1 MADLSDGT
9 TALRRN
15 VAYNLIRCR
24 QSSTY
29 DLVMRLPVLVWS
41 AALAFISAAALQK
54 FLQTADP
61 ALPAVAFCVSVAMR
75 LAVIGYLVILAATV
89 ILRKAPT
96 ARTRGIEPRISA
108 LTGTFLITGIV
119 LLPRHELSL
128 TLGIA
133 SALLTLAGDGLAAVI
148 LVQLRRSFSIMPEAR
163 ELVTSGL
170 YRFVRHPL
178 YLAEEIATIGTVMQ
192 FFSPWAVILLFVQF
206 AFQLR
211 RICHEE
217 VVLTRTFP
225 QYPAYA
231 EKTARIIPGLY

>member
-1 MADLSDGT
+1 
-9 TALRRN
+9 
-15 VAYNLIRCR
+15 
-24 QSSTY
+24 
-29 DLVMRLPVLVWS
+29 MRLPVLVWS

-89 ILRKAPT
+89 IIRKTPS
-96 ARTRGIEPRISA
+96 ARARGIEPRISA
-108 LTGTFLITGIV
+108 LAGTFLITGIV
-119 LLPRHELSL
+119 LLPRRELSL
-128 TLGIA
+128 TLGIV

-178 YLAEEIATIGTVMQ
+178 YLAEEVATIGTVMQ
-192 FFSPWAVILLFVQF
+192 FFSPWAVILLLVQF
-206 AFQLR
+206 AFQFR

-217 VVLTRTFP
+217 AVLTRTFP

>member
-15 VAYNLIRCR
+15 VASNLVRCR

-54 FLQTADP
+54 FVQTADP
-61 ALPAVAFCVSVAMR
+61 TLPAVAFGVSIAMR

-96 ARTRGIEPRISA
+96 ARARGIEPRISA

-128 TLGIA
+128 PLSIV
-133 SALLTLAGDGLAAVI
+133 SALLTLWGDGLAAVI

-163 ELVTSGL
+163 DLVTSGL

-178 YLAEEIATIGTVMQ
+178 YLAEEIAAIGTVMQ
-192 FFSPWAVILLFVQF
+192 FFSPWAVILLVVHF

-217 VVLTRTFP
+217 AVLERTFP
-225 QYPAYA
+225 RYPAYA
-231 EKTARIIPGLY
+231 EKTARLMPGLY